1 MLPVQCVT
9 RAGVGVIC
17 DNVLQLGADL
27 QVKQMWPV
35 TRLWIH
41 ACDSGSRK
49 YSCGVCDPVSDRQHC
64 TDFLEVRWENG
75 S

>member
-1 MLPVQCVT
+1 MLPVQGVT
-9 RAGVGVIC
+9 CTGVGVIC
-17 DNVLQLGADL
+17 DNVLKLGADL

-49 YSCGVCDPVSDRQHC
+49 YSHRVCDPLSDRQRGLHR
-64 TDFLEVRWENG
+64 LP
-75 S
+75 